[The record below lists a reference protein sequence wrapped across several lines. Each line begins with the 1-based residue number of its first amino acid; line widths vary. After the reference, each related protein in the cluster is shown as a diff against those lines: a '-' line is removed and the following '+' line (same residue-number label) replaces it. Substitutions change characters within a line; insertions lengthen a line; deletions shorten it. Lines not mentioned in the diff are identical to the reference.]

1 MAITSANQ
9 LELLQ
14 TAEAVAREKMIDP
27 ELVIEAMEESLARA
41 AKSRYGAE
49 MDIRVS
55 IDRKTGVATFT
66 RVRTVTDQEEL
77 ENYQA
82 EMTAASA
89 LETVKAQ
96 KSDLVVLSGKRE
108 VFDPETE
115 TSETFPNRRF
125 LLRKPTE
132 LDRALADGVDQDT
145 PPVAGD
151 ELVDQVPPVEMGRIA
166 AQSAKQ
172 VILQKVREA
181 ERDRQFEEFKDRAGT
196 IINGVV
202 KREEYGNVIVDIGR
216 GEGVLRRNEK
226 IGRESYR
233 PNDRI
238 RCYIK
243 DVRRETRGPQIFLS
257 RTAPEFM
264 AELFK
269 MEVPEI
275 YDGIIEIKAVARDPG
290 SRAKIAVI
298 SYDNS
303 IDPVGACVG
312 MRGSRVQAVVN
323 ELQGEKIDI
332 IPWNEDQPTF
342 LVNALQPAE
351 VSKVVLDEDA
361 ERIEVVVPDEQLSL
375 AIGRRGQNV
384 RLASQL
390 TGLDIDIMTEAE
402 ESERRQAE
410 FALRTNMFVDTLDV
424 DEVLAQLLVS
434 EGFTSLEEVAYVE
447 QEELLVIDGFDEDT
461 AEELQTRAREHL
473 EEQAR
478 KAMERARELGVDDT
492 LIDFEGLTPQMLEAL
507 AEDGVKTLEDFAT
520 CADWELAGGWTTVDG
535 ERVKDDGVLEKF
547 DVSLEEAQT
556 LIMTARVALGWV
568 KPEDLVGGASEDAE
582 EGADDA
588 AEDAED
594 AQA

>member
-27 ELVIEAMEESLARA
+27 GLVVEAMEESLARA

-55 IDRKTGVATFT
+55 IDRKTGKATFT
-66 RVRTVTDQEEL
+66 RVRTVVEDEEL

-82 EMTAASA
+82 E
-89 LETVKAQ
+89 LTVEQAKQ
-96 KSDLVVLSGKRE
+96 YLD
-108 VFDPETE
+108 DPKVGDTI
-115 TSETFPNRRF
+115 
-125 LLRKPTE
+125 
-132 LDRALADGVDQDT
+132 VD
-145 PPVAGD
+145 
-151 ELVDQVPPVEMGRIA
+151 EVPPVEMGRIA

-181 ERDRQFEEFKDRAGT
+181 ERDRQYEEFQDRAGT

-216 GEGVLRRNEK
+216 GEGILRRNDK

-233 PNDRI
+233 NGDRI
-238 RCYIK
+238 RCFIK
-243 DVRRETRGPQIFLS
+243 DVRREARGPQIFLS
-257 RTAPEFM
+257 RTDPQFM

-332 IPWNEDQPTF
+332 IPWNEDQATF

-351 VSKVVLDEDA
+351 VSKVVIDEEA
-361 ERIEVVVPDEQLSL
+361 GKIEVVVPDEQLSL

-390 TGLDIDIMTEAE
+390 TALDIDIMTEAE

-410 FALRTNMFVDTLDV
+410 FAERTKLFMDTLDL
-424 DEVLAQLLVS
+424 DEFFAQLLVS
-434 EGFTSLEEVAYVE
+434 EGFTTLEEVAYVE
-447 QEELLVIDGFDEDT
+447 LDELLVIEGVDEAT
-461 AEELQTRAREHL
+461 AGELQARARDHI
-473 EEQAR
+473 EEQNK
-478 KAMERARELGVDDT
+478 KALDAARELGVEDS
-492 LIDFEGLTPQMLEAL
+492 LINFEGLTPQMIEAL
-507 AEDGVKTLEDFAT
+507 ANDGVKTLEDFAT
-520 CADWELAGGWTTVDG
+520 LADWEIAGGWTTENG
-535 ERVKDDGVLEKF
+535 ERVKDDGILEKF
-547 DVSLEEAQT
+547 EVSLEEAQNMV
-556 LIMTARVALGWV
+556 MTARVMLGWV
-568 KPEDLVGGASEDAE
+568 DPAELEAEAAE
-582 EGADDA
+582 EAGEGETEE
-588 AEDAED
+588 AEA
-594 AQA
+594 

>member
-14 TAEAVAREKMIDP
+14 TAEAVAREKMIEP
-27 ELVIEAMEESLARA
+27 ELVVQAMEESLARA

-49 MDIRVS
+49 MDIRVA
-55 IDRKTGVATFT
+55 IDRKTGKATFT
-66 RVRTVTDQEEL
+66 RVRTVVEEEEL

-82 EMTAASA
+82 EF
-89 LETVKAQ
+89 TVEQAKQ
-96 KSDLVVLSGKRE
+96 YMENPVVGD
-108 VFDPETE
+108 VF
-115 TSETFPNRRF
+115 SE
-125 LLRKPTE
+125 E
-132 LDRALADGVDQDT
+132 
-145 PPVAGD
+145 
-151 ELVDQVPPVEMGRIA
+151 VPPVEMGRIA

-181 ERDRQFEEFKDRAGT
+181 ERDRQYEEFKDRAGT
-196 IINGVV
+196 IINGLV
-202 KREEYGNVIVDIGR
+202 KREEYGNVIVDVGA
-216 GEGVLRRNEK
+216 GEAILRRNEK

-243 DVRRETRGPQIFLS
+243 EVRREVRGPQIFLS

-298 SYDNS
+298 SYDSS

-332 IPWNEDQPTF
+332 IPWNDDAPTF

-351 VSKVVLDEDA
+351 VSKVVLDEEA

-410 FALRTNMFVDTLDV
+410 FAQRTQLFMDTLDL
-424 DEVLAQLLVS
+424 DEFFAQLLVS

-447 QEELLVIDGFDEDT
+447 VGELLVIDGVDDDT
-461 AEELQTRAREHL
+461 ASELQARARDFL
-473 EEQAR
+473 EAQNK
-478 KAMERARELGVDDT
+478 KALEAARELGVQES
-492 LIDFEGLTPQMLEAL
+492 LIEFEGLTPQMIQAL
-507 AEDGVKTLEDFAT
+507 AEDDVKTLEDFAT

-547 DVSLEEAQT
+547 DVSLEEAQH
-556 LIMTARVALGWV
+556 LVMTARIQLGWV
-568 KPEDLVGGASEDAE
+568 DPADLVKDEEEAE
-582 EGADDA
+582 GEGEVAA
-588 AEDAED
+588 AEDEA
-594 AQA
+594 

>member
-27 ELVIEAMEESLARA
+27 SLVVDAMEESLARA
-41 AKSRYGAE
+41 AKSRYGSE

-55 IDRKTGVATFT
+55 IDRKTGRATFT
-66 RVRTVTDQEEL
+66 RVRTVVEDDAL

-82 EMTAASA
+82 EMTVEQAKQYMADPS
-89 LETVKAQ
+89 VG
-96 KSDLVVLSGKRE
+96 D
-108 VFDPETE
+108 VFVEE
-115 TSETFPNRRF
+115 
-125 LLRKPTE
+125 
-132 LDRALADGVDQDT
+132 
-145 PPVAGD
+145 
-151 ELVDQVPPVEMGRIA
+151 VPPVEMGRIA

-181 ERDRQFEEFKDRAGT
+181 ERDRQYEEFKDRAGT
-196 IINGVV
+196 IINGLV
-202 KREEYGNVIVDIGR
+202 KREEYGNVIVDVGA
-216 GEGVLRRNEK
+216 GEAILRRNEK

-243 DVRRETRGPQIFLS
+243 DVRREQRGPQIFLS
-257 RTAPEFM
+257 RTDPMFM

-298 SYDNS
+298 SYDGS

-332 IPWNEDQPTF
+332 IPWNEDMPTF

-361 ERIEVVVPDEQLSL
+361 ERIEVVVPEEQLSL

-390 TGLDIDIMTEAE
+390 TGLDIDIMTEE
-402 ESERRQAE
+402 QESARRQAE
-410 FALRTNMFVDTLDV
+410 FEVRTKLFMEKLDL
-424 DEVLAQLLVS
+424 DEFFAQLLVS
-434 EGFTSLEEVAYVE
+434 EGFTNLEEVAYVE
-447 QEELLVIDGFDEDT
+447 VDELLVIDGVDEAT
-461 AEELQTRAREHL
+461 AGELQARARDVL
-473 EEQAR
+473 EADNK
-478 KAMERARELGVDDT
+478 KAMENARALGVEDS
-492 LIDFEGLTPQMLEAL
+492 LVEFEGLTPQMIEAL
-507 AEDGVKTLEDFAT
+507 AKDGVKTLEDFAT

-535 ERVKDDGVLEKF
+535 ERVKDEGLLEQF
-547 DVSLEEAQT
+547 EMSLEEAQT
-556 LIMTARVALGWV
+556 MVMTARVMLGWV
-568 KPEDLVGGASEDAE
+568 DPAELEADAE
-582 EGADDA
+582 AEDGADADEE
-588 AEDAED
+588 AEA
-594 AQA
+594 

>member
-27 ELVIEAMEESLARA
+27 SLVVEAMEESLARA

-55 IDRKTGVATFT
+55 IDRKTGRATFT
-66 RVRTVTDQEEL
+66 RVRTVVEDEEL

-82 EMTAASA
+82 EF
-89 LETVKAQ
+89 TVEQAKQ
-96 KSDLVVLSGKRE
+96 YLD
-108 VFDPETE
+108 DPKVGD
-115 TSETFPNRRF
+115 TFV
-125 LLRKPTE
+125 E
-132 LDRALADGVDQDT
+132 
-145 PPVAGD
+145 
-151 ELVDQVPPVEMGRIA
+151 EVPPVEMGRIA

-181 ERDRQFEEFKDRAGT
+181 ERDRQYEEFKDRAGT
-196 IINGVV
+196 IINGMV
-202 KREEYGNVIVDIGR
+202 KREEYGNVVVDVGA
-216 GEGVLRRNEK
+216 GEAMLRRNEK

-238 RCYIK
+238 RVYIK
-243 DVRRETRGPQIFLS
+243 DVRREQRGPQIFLS

-332 IPWNEDQPTF
+332 SPWNEDQPTF

-351 VSKVVLDEDA
+351 VSKVVLDEEA
-361 ERIEVVVPDEQLSL
+361 GKIEVVVPEEQLSL

-390 TGLDIDIMTEAE
+390 TGLDIDIMTEE
-402 ESERRQAE
+402 QESQRRQAE
-410 FALRTNMFVDTLDV
+410 FEARTKLFVDNLDL
-424 DEVLAQLLVS
+424 DEFFAQLLVA
-434 EGFTSLEEVAYVE
+434 EGFANLEEVAYVE
-447 QEELLVIDGFDEDT
+447 LDELLVIDGVDEDT
-461 AEELQTRAREHL
+461 ANELQARARDVL
-473 EEQAR
+473 EAR
-478 KAMERARELGVDDT
+478 NKAALENARALGVEDSLVAFD
-492 LIDFEGLTPQMLEAL
+492 GLTPQMIEAL
-507 AEDGVKTLEDFAT
+507 AKDDVKTLEDFAT

-535 ERVKDDGVLEKF
+535 ERVKDDGVLEPF
-547 DVSLEEAQT
+547 DLTLEEAQD
-556 LIMTARVALGWV
+556 LIMTARVMLGWV
-568 KPEDLVGGASEDAE
+568 DPAELEAQAE
-582 EGADDA
+582 EEAL
-588 AEDAED
+588 EDTEETEV
-594 AQA
+594 

>member
-27 ELVIEAMEESLARA
+27 DLVIQAMEESLARA
-41 AKSRYGAE
+41 AKSRYGSE
-49 MDIRVS
+49 MDIRVK
-55 IDRKTGVATFT
+55 IDRKTGRAAFT
-66 RVRTVTDQEEL
+66 RVRTVVEDDAV

-82 EMTAASA
+82 QLTLQQA
-89 LETVKAQ
+89 KQ
-96 KSDLVVLSGKRE
+96 YKSD
-108 VFDPETE
+108 P
-115 TSETFPNRRF
+115 
-125 LLRKPTE
+125 
-132 LDRALADGVDQDT
+132 QI
-145 PPVAGD
+145 GD
-151 ELVDQVPPVEMGRIA
+151 EIVDEVPPVDLGRIA

-181 ERDRQFEEFKDRAGT
+181 ERDRQFEEFKDRKGT

-202 KREEYGNVIVDIGR
+202 KREEYGNIIVDIGR
-216 GEGVLRRNEK
+216 GEAILRRNEK

-238 RCYIK
+238 RAYIK
-243 DVRRETRGPQIFLS
+243 DVRREARGPQVFLS
-257 RTAPEFM
+257 RTDPQFM

-290 SRAKIAVI
+290 SRAKIGVI

-332 IPWNEDQPTF
+332 IPWNQDQATF

-351 VSKVVLDEDA
+351 VSKVVIDE
-361 ERIEVVVPDEQLSL
+361 EGGKIEVVVPDEQLSL

-390 TGLDIDIMTEAE
+390 TGLDIDILTEAE

-410 FALRTNMFVDTLDV
+410 FAERTKLFMEALDL
-424 DEVLAQLLVS
+424 DEFFAQLLVA
-434 EGFTSLEEVAYVE
+434 EGFTSLEEVAYVDLD
-447 QEELLVIDGFDEDT
+447 ELLSIEGVDEGT
-461 AEELQTRAREHL
+461 ADELQARARDFI
-473 EEQAR
+473 EEQNR
-478 KAMERARELGVDDT
+478 KALEAARAMGVEDS
-492 LIDFEGLTPQMLEAL
+492 LIAFEGLTPQMVEAL
-507 AEDGVKTLEDFAT
+507 AKDGIKTLEDFAT
-520 CADWELAGGWTTVDG
+520 CADWELAGGWTTVNG
-535 ERVKDDGVLEKF
+535 ERVKDEGILEKF
-547 DVSLEEAQT
+547 DVSLEEAQH
-556 LIMTARVALGWV
+556 LVMTARIMLGWV
-568 KPEDLVGGASEDAE
+568 DPTELEAEGTEDENEEEAE
-582 EGADDA
+582 A
-588 AEDAED
+588 
-594 AQA
+594 